1 MNDTNDLSVNVNAC
15 AELVQAGDADR
26 FLSAMTGSPDE
37 RAVLFPLYAFNLEI
51 ARAPFMSNEPMVGLV
66 RLQFWR
72 DVVEGKTT
80 AAHDVAAP
88 VVDLIARGQLS
99 APHLLMMIDA
109 RESDIE
115 GIGRQSAEAVSEYA
129 RGTSGAMMMASKGA
143 ADEKEAL
150 ALSDLGTASG
160 LANWLLSQ
168 PDLARAGRGHI
179 MPSDEMI
186 AVLADEGLRLLTNAR
201 ENLPRK
207 GTAAMRSAW
216 RAKSVLTR
224 AKTHPD
230 LVRDGGLGGAD
241 FARKGRLV
249 WLGLTGGW

>member
-1 MNDTNDLSVNVNAC
+1 MNDINDLGDNVNAC
-15 AELVQAGDADR
+15 AELVQAGDPDR

-51 ARAPFMSNEPMVGLV
+51 ARAPFMSTEPMVGLV

-88 VVDLIARGQLS
+88 VVDLIARGKLS
-99 APHLLMMIDA
+99 APHVQMMIDA

-115 GIGRQSAEAVSEYA
+115 GIGRQSATAVSEYA
-129 RGTSGAMMMASKGA
+129 RGTSGAMMQASAVGVS
-143 ADEKEAL
+143 ETVAL
-150 ALSDLGTASG
+150 ALSELGTASG

-168 PDLARAGRGHI
+168 PELARAGRGHI

-186 AVLADEGLRLLTNAR
+186 VVLADEGLKLLHQAGAV
-201 ENLPRK
+201 LPRK
-207 GTAAMRSAW
+207 GSAAMRSAW
-216 RAKSVLTR
+216 RAKALLKR

-230 LVRDGGLGGAD
+230 LVREGGLGGSD

-249 WLGLTGGW
+249 FLGMTGGW

>member
-1 MNDTNDLSVNVNAC
+1 M
-15 AELVQAGDADR
+15 
-26 FLSAMTGSPDE
+26 
-37 RAVLFPLYAFNLEI
+37 I
-51 ARAPFMSNEPMVGLV
+51 
-66 RLQFWR
+66 
-72 DVVEGKTT
+72 
-80 AAHDVAAP
+80 
-88 VVDLIARGQLS
+88 DLIARARLN
-99 APHLLMMIDA
+99 APHLLAMIDA

-115 GIGRQSAEAVSEYA
+115 GIGRQTAEAVTDYA

-143 ADEKEAL
+143 VDENEAQ
-150 ALSDLGTASG
+150 ALSDLGAASG

-168 PDLARAGRGHI
+168 PKLARAGRGHI

-216 RAKSVLTR
+216 RAKGLLER
-224 AKTHPD
+224 AKTQPD
-230 LVRDGGLGGAD
+230 LVREGGLGGSD

-249 WLGLTGGW
+249 WLGLTGVW

>member
-1 MNDTNDLSVNVNAC
+1 MSNINGLSANINAC
-15 AELVQAGDADR
+15 AELVQTGDADR

-51 ARAPFMSNEPMVGLV
+51 ARAPFMSAEPMVGLV

-80 AAHDVAAP
+80 AAHDVAGP
-88 VVDLIARGQLS
+88 VTDLIAREQLS
-99 APHLLMMIDA
+99 APHLVAMIDA

-115 GIGRQSAEAVSEYA
+115 GIGRQSADAVTAYA
-129 RGTSGAMMMASKGA
+129 RGTSGAMMMASDNVA
-143 ADEKEAL
+143 PEQA

-186 AVLADEGLRLLTNAR
+186 AVLADEGLGLLAQAR
-201 ENLPRK
+201 ADLPRK

-224 AKTHPD
+224 AKIQPD
-230 LVRDGGLGGAD
+230 LVRDGGLGGSD

-249 WLGLTGGW
+249 WLGLSGGW